1 MISPLC
7 TDEELIRAA
16 RFVESP
22 ALRTIG
28 ERLARRCAQLDTVA
42 RLADPQAPDLAQRV
56 AEIRDAA
63 RRD

>member
-22 ALRTIG
+22 ALRTMG
-28 ERLARRCAQLDTVA
+28 ERLARRCAQLDVAA
-42 RLADPQAPDLAQRV
+42 RLADPQAPDLAQRL
-56 AEIRDAA
+56 AEIRAA
-63 RRD
+63 VVRD